1 METLEQIEQLMATL
15 KEDATKFFE
24 KSNKSAGVRTRKTAQ
39 TIKATLQDLRKIVLE
54 ESKK

>member
-24 KSNKSAGVRTRKTAQ
+24 KNNKSAGIRTRKTAQ
-39 TIKATLQDLRKIVLE
+39 TIKSTLQDLRKIVLE